1 MHVLP
6 DMSVK
11 ALPGAFQL
19 DEVLQL
25 AGIVVNWYHTKGPES
40 IKAFYGRYSAKG
52 DSSNTSK
59 LQALGL
65 GEGALS
71 DVGAE
76 PGDLDVELT
85 GMQLSYISSLY
96 NLAMAVEGY
105 GRRLDSLVAYEML
118 EEYLKYTVGEHHPI
132 SAVASVNIER
142 LKVSH
147 SALPLS
153 ERHQV
158 PSRMRD
164 VVAKYLWEHNV
175 TW

>member
-1 MHVLP
+1 MQVLP

-40 IKAFYGRYSAKG
+40 IKAFYARYSAKG
-52 DSSNTSK
+52 DSSKASK
-59 LQALGL
+59 LEALGL
-65 GEGALS
+65 KERASS

-76 PGDLDVELT
+76 LGDLDVELT

-105 GRRLDSLVAYEML
+105 GRRLDSLVTYEML

-132 SAVASVNIER
+132 SAVASMNIER
-142 LKVSH
+142 LKTSH
-147 SALPLS
+147 TALPLS
-153 ERHQV
+153 ERHQTA
-158 PSRMRD
+158 SRMREI
-164 VVAKYLWEHNV
+164 VAKYLWEHNV